1 MQNAGIDAE
10 AIPPAI
16 RALLDVL
23 RGAGHASFLVGGC
36 VRDLLRGRSV
46 ADFDVA
52 TPARPD
58 EVLAIFPRAI
68 PIGLRHGTVM
78 IPTPAGPVDA
88 TSFRQGPKLED
99 DLAHR
104 DFTINAIAYDP
115 HEERLVDPFDGR
127 GDLAR
132 GRLRAVGRAADRLAE
147 DPLRALRACRLVA
160 ALGLAVDP
168 EVEAALPGARAGLAR
183 VARERVR
190 HELAALL
197 LAAGVADGLALLRR
211 SGIEADLAPG
221 AAPDAGPV
229 VAAVPAEI
237 ELRTAA
243 WLRGARTTPILRAL
257 RFPRRSS
264 EAVAELLRSHPVDE
278 VAAGTGD
285 AAVRRLL
292 RRVGERRFVSLAS
305 LRRAELMRGARAGT
319 PAAEAA
325 LGRLAALEEA
335 IARLRQQGALALRRF
350 DLALDGAEVMRILG
364 CGPGP
369 AIGRALRLLT
379 DAVLDDP
386 SRNTPEALRALL
398 DELRGQL

>member
-1 MQNAGIDAE
+1 MHRDGIDAL
-10 AIPPAI
+10 AIPPAV

-23 RGAGHASFLVGGC
+23 RGAGHPSLLVGGC
-36 VRDLLRGRSV
+36 VRDLLRGRPV

-52 TPARPD
+52 TPATPD

-104 DFTINAIAYDP
+104 DFTINAMAYDP
-115 HEERLVDPFDGR
+115 REERLVDPFDGR

-160 ALGLAVDP
+160 ALGVGVDP

-190 HELAALL
+190 QELATLL
-197 LAAGVADGLALLRR
+197 LATGVAEGLALLRR

-221 AAPDAGPV
+221 AAPDAGAV
-229 VAAVPAEI
+229 AAAVPAEL

-243 WLRGARTTPILRAL
+243 WLRGARPTPILRAL
-257 RFPRRSS
+257 RFPRRAG
-264 EAVAELLRSHPVDE
+264 EVVAELLRSHPVDE
-278 VAAGTGD
+278 VVTGSGD

-292 RRVGERRFVSLAS
+292 RRVGERRFASLAT
-305 LRRAELMRGARAGT
+305 LRRAELQYGGRAGT

-335 IARLRQQGALALRRF
+335 VARLRQQGALALRRF
-350 DLALDGAEVMRILG
+350 DLAIDGAEVMRILG

-379 DAVLDDP
+379 DAVLEDP
-386 SRNTPEALRALL
+386 SRNTPEALRTLL
-398 DELRGQL
+398 GELRERL